1 MKIKNI
7 PKQNPK
13 PRKSI
18 KLFKV
23 VDDWTTLAEFDD
35 YQSAREYVE
44 KSGNGSYRIAIAM

>member
-1 MKIKNI
+1 MKKKNV

-13 PRKSI
+13 PMKS